1 VFLGFATLR
10 NGTYGSILLI
20 GDRCI
25 VVAKEPMDFIHDLF
39 PLKHAPSANSEY
51 AWLHRLLKRYKS
63 PKKNSL
69 TEDVEDVQ
77 GNEIAALDPSQEA
90 EEVLTRSSKPVVLR
104 SWRPL
109 LILTTLLLLR
119 PSSRFHPYCL
129 HLDLHLQHL
138 MLVAVRMIHL
148 MKIWLLT
155 MVTVI
160 VTVTKTR
167 MTIEVLFMQHV
178 PWRTA

>member
-1 VFLGFATLR
+1 
-10 NGTYGSILLI
+10 
-20 GDRCI
+20 
-25 VVAKEPMDFIHDLF
+25 M
-39 PLKHAPSANSEY
+39 
-51 AWLHRLLKRYKS
+51 
-63 PKKNSL
+63 
-69 TEDVEDVQ
+69 
-77 GNEIAALDPSQEA
+77 ALDPLQEA
-90 EEVLTRSSKPVVLR
+90 QEVLTRSSKPVVLLQTQKILIRWILRMR

-109 LILTTLLLLR
+109 LILTTLLLLL

-129 HLDLHLQHL
+129 HLDLHLQHF
-138 MLVAVRMIHL
+138 VAVQMINL